1 MELINNM
8 KRLLSGSD
16 VYDESEKLTPQDQ
29 VALKNII
36 QIAKERIW
44 IADPINASEYDDDYF
59 SYYEKLTN
67 QISNSM
73 EMTGGRSLTVKEKIA
88 KDYLTFIK
96 LINAQYA
103 SLKKM
108 KCSINLMEAYLL
120 KNSTKE

>member
-16 VYDESEKLTPQDQ
+16 VSHEHEKLTPQDQ

-59 SYYEKLTN
+59 DE
-67 QISNSM
+67 
-73 EMTGGRSLTVKEKIA
+73 
-88 KDYLTFIK
+88 YLSEDT
-96 LINAQYA
+96 
-103 SLKKM
+103 LKKM

>member
-59 SYYEKLTN
+59 D
-67 QISNSM
+67 
-73 EMTGGRSLTVKEKIA
+73 
-88 KDYLTFIK
+88 DYLSEDT
-96 LINAQYA
+96 
-103 SLKKM
+103 LKKM